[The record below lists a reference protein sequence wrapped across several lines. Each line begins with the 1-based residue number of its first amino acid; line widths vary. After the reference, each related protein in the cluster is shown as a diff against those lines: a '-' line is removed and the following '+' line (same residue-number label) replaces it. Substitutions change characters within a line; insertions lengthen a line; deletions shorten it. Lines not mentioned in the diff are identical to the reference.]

1 MLKIEQQADLSAK
14 RESLKK
20 LSLLCHSISGLPNVY
35 TIFIYRKRTPF
46 SEKRPY
52 YLLGYGLRKLC
63 GTTIPFV
70 LRVYD
75 YIPLMSP
82 VTRGKKRI
90 LKARFAGNFDFF
102 DKLNGAVVFTAPLL
116 FYFFFIPTTD
126 LRISAQSSA
135 FTRPSLLKSHVS
147 SSSSERRAS
156 AWSITE
162 ASFASTF
169 VLLSASP
176 GSLV

>member
-70 LRVYD
+70 MRVCD

-82 VTRGKKRI
+82 VMGGIPVCLKTIIYAARI
-90 LKARFAGNFDFF
+90 
-102 DKLNGAVVFTAPLL
+102 
-116 FYFFFIPTTD
+116 
-126 LRISAQSSA
+126 
-135 FTRPSLLKSHVS
+135 
-147 SSSSERRAS
+147 
-156 AWSITE
+156 
-162 ASFASTF
+162 
-169 VLLSASP
+169 
-176 GSLV
+176 

>member
-52 YLLGYGLRKLC
+52 YWLGYGLRWLC
-63 GTTIPFV
+63 GTTIRFV
-70 LRVYD
+70 MRVYD

-82 VTRGKKRI
+82 VRTGDTRKEHNMPTAKKLPSGNWRTRVFYTDADGKERCES
-90 LKARFAGNFDFF
+90 
-102 DKLNGAVVFTAPLL
+102 FTAETKKNPSSWRRSSLHAARRK
-116 FYFFFIPTTD
+116 PT
-126 LRISAQSSA
+126 AN
-135 FTRPSLLKSHVS
+135 
-147 SSSSERRAS
+147 
-156 AWSITE
+156 
-162 ASFASTF
+162 
-169 VLLSASP
+169 
-176 GSLV
+176 